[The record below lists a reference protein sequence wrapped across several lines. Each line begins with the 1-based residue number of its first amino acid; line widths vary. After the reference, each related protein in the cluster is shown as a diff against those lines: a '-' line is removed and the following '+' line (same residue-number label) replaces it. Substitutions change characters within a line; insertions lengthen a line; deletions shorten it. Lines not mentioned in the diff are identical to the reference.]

1 MFETLSRTL
10 LFPDKASFEG
20 LFDDI
25 REFIVERLT
34 VDFGEY
40 PNLGVTDI
48 SLERLRMTVIAAFL
62 AIIVA
67 SFVVTINRGVY
78 GTLITRLNANRC
90 HTPET
95 AMTLKELGIEKNAA
109 VRSAL
114 RAGSVYK
121 GLVFCP
127 AKDEYDVAA
136 MRERIAAKE
145 SGAAAKRARKYKYDF
160 ERDKFYIPET
170 ESFTAERKFEKKGS
184 RLPVAI
190 LVSIITAIAL
200 FGALILLPD
209 VLTLID
215 NFIGIMSG
223 L

>member
-1 MFETLSRTL
+1 MFERITRAL
-10 LFPDKASFEG
+10 LFPDKDSFDG
-20 LFDDI
+20 LFEDI
-25 REFIVERLT
+25 RDFFVERLT

-40 PNLGVTDI
+40 QNLGVTEI

-67 SFVVTINRGVY
+67 SFVITINRGVY

-114 RAGSVYK
+114 RTGSIYK

-145 SGAAAKRARKYKYDF
+145 AGTALRHGKKYRYDF
-160 ERDKFYIPET
+160 DRDRFYIPET

-190 LVSIITAIAL
+190 LVSIITAVAL

-209 VLTLID
+209 VLTLVD